1 MIKIA
6 DYSKTYNGKDYVVV
20 GLNLSVEKGDIFG
33 FIGHNGAGKTTTIK
47 SVVGILEF
55 EKGDIFIDG
64 VSIKSNPIA
73 CKKIMSYVPD
83 NPEIYENLTG
93 LQYIY
98 LVCDLFGVKK
108 EERLPLIE
116 KYCKESGFVHNGK
129 WHKWASYG
137 FDSDGVL
144 VLDEYYPNAT
154 EDTYKG
160 VSGYIYSAENVCVNE
175 ESLNINNA
183 VTSSFPVPVSDVE
196 FIEDAYAELI
206 DAEKVGLIKIRRYEE
221 MSDKMLRWI
230 EKTIRDE
237 YKNAENEAD
246 YRHFLKAKFSF
257 LNDNKFNG
265 E

>member
-1 MIKIA
+1 MIKIV
-6 DYSKTYNGKDYVVV
+6 DYSKTYNGKDYVVE

-116 KYCKESGFVHNGK
+116 KYCKELELQGVLNDLVSSYSHGMKQKLVLIASLVHSPKILILDEPFVGLDPKASFNLKKIMTEFCSNGGSIFFSTHVLEVAQKLCNKIAIIKNGK
-129 WHKWASYG
+129 IVVEGKVEELTKTQSLEDV
-137 FDSDGVL
+137 FM
-144 VLDEYYPNAT
+144 EYA
-154 EDTYKG
+154 
-160 VSGYIYSAENVCVNE
+160 NE
-175 ESLNINNA
+175 
-183 VTSSFPVPVSDVE
+183 
-196 FIEDAYAELI
+196 
-206 DAEKVGLIKIRRYEE
+206 
-221 MSDKMLRWI
+221 
-230 EKTIRDE
+230 
-237 YKNAENEAD
+237 
-246 YRHFLKAKFSF
+246 
-257 LNDNKFNG
+257 
-265 E
+265 